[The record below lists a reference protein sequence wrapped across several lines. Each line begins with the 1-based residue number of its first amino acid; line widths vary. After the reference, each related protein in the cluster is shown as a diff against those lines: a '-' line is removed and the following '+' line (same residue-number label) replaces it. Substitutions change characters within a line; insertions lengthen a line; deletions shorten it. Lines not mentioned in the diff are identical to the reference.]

1 MQQHINWYALDATIY
16 KYLYTHSKAAAQM
29 IQQYN
34 RQGVEVLAYRG
45 SSIAYNVSIDIVY
58 MNLRYTFWMVFGIS
72 FIHIT
77 INLQSTFPRHI
88 IFIKNTRF
96 GNDTA

>member
-1 MQQHINWYALDATIY
+1 MHWMQQSTSTSTLTV
-16 KYLYTHSKAAAQM
+16 KAPQM

-34 RQGVEVLAYRG
+34 RQGIEVLAYRG

-58 MNLRYTFWMVFGIS
+58 MYLRYTSFGWYLVYH

-88 IFIKNTRF
+88 ISIKNTRF